1 MRLVIDT
8 NVFVSAV
15 LRGGL
20 PERVVRTVVSRDDRQ
35 WVVTSDLLAEYEQV
49 IRRPHLRIPFDA
61 QEEWLRLTRRD
72 AIQMDVPLPAVEFP
86 RDRKDIH
93 VLQAAIAAEADYLIT
108 GDRDFTEAQRLV
120 TSRIVTVTEFARL
133 FEIT

>member
-20 PERVVRTVVSRDDRQ
+20 PERVVRTVVSRDDWQ

-49 IRRPHLRIPFDA
+49 IRRPHLRIPLDA

-86 RDRKDIH
+86 RDRTDIH

-108 GDRDFTEAQRLV
+108 GDRDFTEAHRLV